1 MLITSSAFNKSSIVN
16 SNNFGIHSTSTW
28 ETCIC
33 TLYGIITLFIF
44 RVAVVI
50 DVMFYLI
57 FCFFF
62 LFLPSIH
69 FYVHFGLTVL
79 SLLCRRNKMNS
90 FIEIVF
96 PSPFLFVVRVAVV
109 VVGVRSNFH
118 FALRFVFY
126 FNWIK
131 RFITKILTTFHTEFW
146 SLWMCAEMR
155 NILVF
160 FFFFFALWKVLHISR
175 QSKHT
180 FVRQTKNK
188 PPKASS
194 KPGNHAI
201 FTFVFNLK
209 LNRSEN
215 ARIVWT
221 SNKNDEQKIFSFN
234 FHFAFLHAYKATFNC
249 PPSATSKMK
258 QKRIFFNWIIQWCK
272 YFYIRLHKSLWK
284 GTLNLIKVNE
294 PKESKDSP
302 KAHEWFEFKQ
312 SSRQN
317 MNIYNSIESIII
329 IEYWKFIQILI
340 GSQWHKSA

>member
-1 MLITSSAFNKSSIVN
+1 MRNLYLHALRHNYIIYFPCSCGNWCDVLFN
-16 SNNFGIHSTSTW
+16 FLFFFF
-28 ETCIC
+28 CFC
-33 TLYGIITLFIF
+33 LRFIF
-44 RVAVVI
+44 MYISVSLFSHCCAGEIKWILLSKSFFRLHSYSLWELFASAIAV
-50 DVMFYLI
+50 
-57 FCFFF
+57 
-62 LFLPSIH
+62 
-69 FYVHFGLTVL
+69 
-79 SLLCRRNKMNS
+79 
-90 FIEIVF
+90 
-96 PSPFLFVVRVAVV
+96 VV

-194 KPGNHAI
+194 EPGNHAI

-221 SNKNDEQKIFSFN
+221 SNKNDE
-234 FHFAFLHAYKATFNC
+234 
-249 PPSATSKMK
+249 
-258 QKRIFFNWIIQWCK
+258 
-272 YFYIRLHKSLWK
+272 
-284 GTLNLIKVNE
+284 
-294 PKESKDSP
+294 
-302 KAHEWFEFKQ
+302 
-312 SSRQN
+312 
-317 MNIYNSIESIII
+317 
-329 IEYWKFIQILI
+329 
-340 GSQWHKSA
+340 